1 MSLAGLGSTGQTQ
14 LEKDGVS
21 VWVWIDFLSG
31 SCGVLGRWKQERTVV
46 LAHAPMTP
54 GKIEQEE
61 HAHSLQPCAGLGT
74 VNFQIAAVWAG
85 VVQCDS
91 KHYKIVLTLPSASV
105 LGAAIPANPLLP
117 GRCNWR
123 VLPRT
128 FSLAP
133 RLILLL

>member
-14 LEKDGVS
+14 LEKGGVS

-31 SCGVLGRWKQERTVV
+31 SCGVLGRWKQEWTVV

-61 HAHSLQPCAGLGT
+61 HAHSVQPCAGLGA

-85 VVQCDS
+85 VVQRDS
-91 KHYKIVLTLPSASV
+91 KHYKIVLTFPLLVFPAQRFQQIHCFLV
-105 LGAAIPANPLLP
+105 AAI
-117 GRCNWR
+117 G
-123 VLPRT
+123 T
-128 FSLAP
+128 FCHELF
-133 RLILLL
+133 RLLLG